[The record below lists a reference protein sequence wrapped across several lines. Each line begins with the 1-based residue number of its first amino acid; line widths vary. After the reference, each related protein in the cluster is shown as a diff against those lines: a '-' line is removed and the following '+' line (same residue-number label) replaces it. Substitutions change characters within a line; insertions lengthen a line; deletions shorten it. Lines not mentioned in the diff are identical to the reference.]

1 MTNREFFYSGI
12 DARFRLNTTLLENN
26 STYIKEITKL
36 INETL
41 PVWMEKNHAYPV
53 EKKVKRERRERREKK
68 RGFLADTTQTIFNY
82 GEILFLSSNKV
93 E

>member
-1 MTNREFFYSGI
+1 VTNREFFYSGI

-26 STYIKEITKL
+26 TTYIKEIAKL

-53 EKKVKRERRERREKK
+53 LIEKKVKKGKKGKKREKE
-68 RGFLADTTQTIFNY
+68 R
-82 GEILFLSSNKV
+82 LFGRYYTDNFQLR
-93 E
+93 

>member
-41 PVWMEKNHAYPV
+41 PVWMEKNHAYSV
-53 EKKVKRERRERREKK
+53 ETKVKKRKKGKKGKKREKE
-68 RGFLADTTQTIFNY
+68 R
-82 GEILFLSSNKV
+82 LFGRYYTDNFQLR
-93 E
+93 

>member
-53 EKKVKRERRERREKK
+53 EKKVKKRKKKKGKKREKE
-68 RGFLADTTQTIFNY
+68 R
-82 GEILFLSSNKV
+82 LFGRYYTDNFQLR
-93 E
+93 

>member
-53 EKKVKRERRERREKK
+53 EKKVKKRKEKGKKREKE
-68 RGFLADTTQTIFNY
+68 R
-82 GEILFLSSNKV
+82 LFGRYYTDNFQLR
-93 E
+93 

>member
-53 EKKVKRERRERREKK
+53 EKKVKKRKKGKKREKE
-68 RGFLADTTQTIFNY
+68 R
-82 GEILFLSSNKV
+82 LFGRYYTDNFQLR
-93 E
+93 